1 MALLLIN
8 SKLYMASTDFNS
20 DDVGM
25 TDLDFEI
32 EEAESALAESESALV
47 SLVTKRDAQRLKLDR
62 LLQQRGREAH
72 AIQQACEAAGVS
84 SSTDLSRETAKGIQ
98 DGTWSGAFDWD
109 ARVAS
114 LLKSPFGCDTFR
126 PFQREVINATLAGRD
141 CFVVMRTG
149 GGKSLTY
156 QLPALLQGGITLI
169 VSPLLSLISD
179 QVRAMNL
186 RSPGS
191 AAALTSVTVRSEAAA
206 IYRAFKG
213 LCDAGSSCRSSDS
226 SSSSSS
232 SINPGSTSKDFGSLR
247 LVYVTPERVSKSK
260 QLMAALEAADKRGAL
275 TRFVV
280 DEAHCCSQW

>member
-1 MALLLIN
+1 
-8 SKLYMASTDFNS
+8 MASTDIS
-20 DDVGM
+20 
-25 TDLDFEI
+25 LDHVAMADIDFAV
-32 EEAESALAESESALV
+32 EEAESQLAKSESALI
-47 SLVTKRDAQRLKLDR
+47 SLIAKRDAQRQKLDN
-62 LLQQRGREAH
+62 LLQQRERETH
-72 AIQQACEAAGVS
+72 AVQQACEAAGVS

-109 ARVAS
+109 ERVAA
-114 LLKSPFGCDTFR
+114 LLKSPFGCDKFR

-156 QLPALLQGGITLI
+156 QLPALLQGGISLI

-191 AAALTSVTVRSEAAA
+191 AAALTSVTGRSEAAA

-213 LCDAGSSCRSSDS
+213 VCDS

-232 SINPGSTSKDFGSLR
+232 SNSSSNSSNDAGRTCKDFGSLR

-260 QLMAALEAADKRGAL
+260 QLMAAMEAADKRRAL